1 MRLGFLASNNG
12 SSMRAIMAAIESGS
26 LAAEAALVVS
36 NRSAA
41 PALEF
46 ARTHG
51 LEAICIPT
59 RADPEAADSALLA
72 ALRRANVDLVVLSGY
87 LRRVGPRTLA
97 TYDGRILNI
106 HPAPLPAFGGPG
118 MYGRRVHEAVIA
130 AGARVSGASV
140 HLVDGEYDH
149 GEVVARIELP
159 VASNETAESLEA
171 KVTAAEPGLFVSTL
185 KAITEGRLKLPGGP
199 TGLGCEPPL

>member
-12 SSMRAIMAAIESGS
+12 SSMRAIIAAIESGS
-26 LAAEAALVVS
+26 LAAAAALAVS

-46 ARTHG
+46 ARAHG
-51 LEAICIPT
+51 VQAVCIPT
-59 RADPEAADSALLA
+59 RADPEAADTTLVA
-72 ALRRANVDLVVLSGY
+72 ALQRAGVDLVVLSGY
-87 LRRVGPRTLA
+87 LRKVGPRTLA
-97 TYDGRILNI
+97 AYNGRTLNI

-140 HLVDGEYDH
+140 HLVDDEYDH
-149 GEVVARIELP
+149 GEVIARIELP
-159 VASNETAESLEA
+159 VASDETAASLEA

-185 KAITEGRLKLPGGP
+185 KAIAEGRLKLPGDPKGP
-199 TGLGCEPPL
+199 GGEPPP